1 MYSAY
6 PAKLELD
13 TNGSYFVSFPD
24 VPEAKTFVND
34 KSNANPLAAEA
45 LAAALSFYVEAGK
58 SLPIPSSPKRG
69 QALIYLSAS
78 TVAKLALY
86 QAMREQSITH
96 SELAKRL
103 GCHRQQV
110 ARIIDPA
117 HNTKFEVL
125 EAALTAV
132 GKRASLSIQDAA

>member
-1 MYSAY
+1 MHNAY
-6 PAKLELD
+6 PAKFIPD
-13 TNGSYFVSFPD
+13 TNQTYRVSFPD
-24 VPEAKTFVND
+24 VPEAKTFVED
-34 KSNANPLAAEA
+34 KSTANPIAAEA
-45 LAAALSFYVEAGK
+45 LVAALSFYVEAGK
-58 SLPIPSSPKRG
+58 PLPVPSPIKRG
-69 QALIYLSAS
+69 QTNVYLSAS

-86 QAMREQSITH
+86 QAMREQAITQ

-103 GCHRQQV
+103 GCHRQQA

>member
-58 SLPIPSSPKRG
+58 SLPTPRPPN
-69 QALIYLSAS
+69 A
-78 TVAKLALY
+78 
-86 QAMREQSITH
+86 
-96 SELAKRL
+96 
-103 GCHRQQV
+103 
-110 ARIIDPA
+110 
-117 HNTKFEVL
+117 
-125 EAALTAV
+125 
-132 GKRASLSIQDAA
+132 GKR

>member
-1 MYSAY
+1 MYNTY
-6 PAKLELD
+6 PAKFVLD
-13 TNGSYFVSFPD
+13 SNGTYCVSFPD
-24 VPEAKTFVND
+24 VPEAKTFAED
-34 KSNANPLAAEA
+34 KSTANPIAAEA

-58 SLPIPSSPKRG
+58 PLPVPSAPKRN
-69 QALIYLSAS
+69 QTNVYLSAS

-86 QAMREQSITH
+86 QAMRDQAITQ

-110 ARIIDPA
+110 ARIVDPA

>member
-1 MYSAY
+1 
-6 PAKLELD
+6 
-13 TNGSYFVSFPD
+13 
-24 VPEAKTFVND
+24 
-34 KSNANPLAAEA
+34 
-45 LAAALSFYVEAGK
+45 
-58 SLPIPSSPKRG
+58 
-69 QALIYLSAS
+69 
-78 TVAKLALY
+78 
-86 QAMREQSITH
+86 MREQSITH